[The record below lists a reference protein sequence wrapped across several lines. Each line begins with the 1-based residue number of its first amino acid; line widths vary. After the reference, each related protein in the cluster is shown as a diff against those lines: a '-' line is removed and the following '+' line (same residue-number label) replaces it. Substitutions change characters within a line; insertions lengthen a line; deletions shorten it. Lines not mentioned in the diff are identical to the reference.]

1 MISKNKITIIASL
14 LFTFTLLAVII
25 VIMSSSLA
33 NDILKGRI
41 ESQFLSESSSRGE
54 AIRLLLGT
62 YLNQINYLAY
72 RLSLDNELRESLLS
86 KIQEKQEL
94 SGDINKNQSI
104 LRQKVNEYGISLGN
118 STNIKNI
125 KIMDNNGGTLLE
137 LNPENV
143 SRPTTTPKSDT
154 ASKILYQNEIT
165 SNKSIA
171 NIQWKKVKDEDRQI
185 ITITMPFENM
195 AQQPQQLLQQ
205 QQELLQPSTY
215 PIDIQGLRPLLFS
228 TTLDTDAFNK
238 ILLNRKGLGQSG
250 EIYLVNSSKMMV
262 SESRFFN
269 NTQTITVDTLP
280 VRKCFE
286 SNNGG
291 DVSGI
296 YNDYR
301 NIPIIGFSYCAKDL
315 GFVLLAEIDREEAL
329 QPIENLKNNMITMS
343 GAIGLILTFVSIV
356 VVQMLLSWNKKLET
370 ANKELQEKDKMQR
383 EFINVAA
390 HELRTPLQP
399 IMALAE
405 LLSQGIKDNEQI
417 HLLAIISRNAKK
429 LKKLSDDILD
439 ITKIESNTL
448 SLNKEHFSLDTLI
461 LDIIKDFENHLN
473 HKQIQIKFE
482 YNNLVNNCTLFAD
495 KNRISQVLSN
505 LIGNSVKFIDGEGKI
520 SITVEKKENYKSNHI
535 NIKTKN
541 NEMIFVTVKDNGKGI
556 DKEIMPKLFSKF
568 VTKSFQGTGL
578 GLYIS
583 KKIIEAHGGSL
594 SAENNSDDRGATFI
608 FSLPLMKQ

>member
-1 MISKNKITIIASL
+1 MFSKNKIKIIASL

-41 ESQFLSESSSRGE
+41 ESQFLSESSSRGD
-54 AIRLLLGT
+54 AIRLLLET

-86 KIQEKQEL
+86 KIQEKQGL
-94 SGDINKNQSI
+94 SNDINKNQSI

-118 STNIKNI
+118 STIIKNI
-125 KIMDNNGGTLLE
+125 KIMDSNGGTLLE
-137 LNPENV
+137 LNPNTV
-143 SRPTTTPKSDT
+143 TQRTIPKSDI
-154 ASKILYQNEIT
+154 ANKIPYQNEIT
-165 SNKSIA
+165 SNKSTASIE
-171 NIQWKKVKDEDRQI
+171 WKKLKDEDRQL
-185 ITITMPFENM
+185 ITITIPFEDKV
-195 AQQPQQLLQQ
+195 QHQQ
-205 QQELLQPSTY
+205 QHQQEQLPQPSIY
-215 PIDIQGLRPLLFS
+215 PMDIQGLQHLLFS
-228 TTLDTDAFNK
+228 ATLDTDAFNK

-250 EIYLVNSSKMMV
+250 EVYLVNSNKMMV

-291 DVSGI
+291 DLSGI

-315 GFVLLAEIDREEAL
+315 GVVLLAEIDREEAL
-329 QPIENLKNNMITMS
+329 QPIENLRNSMITMS

-370 ANKELQEKDKMQR
+370 ANKQLKEKDKMQR

-399 IMALAE
+399 ILVLAE

-417 HLLAIISRNAKK
+417 HLLDIISRNAKK

-448 SLNKEHFSLDTLI
+448 SLNKEQFSLDMLI
-461 LDIIKDFENHLN
+461 LGIIKDFENHLS
-473 HKQIQIKFE
+473 HKQIKFE
-482 YNNLVNNCTLFAD
+482 YNNLVNNCTLLAD

-520 SITVEKKENYKSNHI
+520 SVTVEKKEDHKSNHI
-535 NIKTKN
+535 KSKTKN
-541 NEMIFVTVKDNGKGI
+541 NEMIFVIVKDNGKGI
-556 DKEIMPKLFSKF
+556 DKEIMPKLFAKF

-594 SAENNSDDRGATFI
+594 SAENNPDGNGATFT